1 MNGTRERNL
10 DLLAANTANAIVD
23 TLVAGQGKEKAGRA
37 KSLDNVAT
45 KALGV
50 FQENGVYAGILFLL
64 STSQDGDM
72 ARHIVGALTDLTGQL
87 NFGWTVPAKTPGA
100 MLPYYSQTVCA
111 QLDRLL
117 LVKGLFE
124 QTLVYVRYGAK
135 ARQKEG
141 KAEGT
146 P

>member
-1 MNGTRERNL
+1 MNETREHNL
-10 DLLAANTANAIVD
+10 DLLAAESANAIVD
-23 TLVAGQGKEKAGRA
+23 ALIRGHGKQKVDCA

-50 FQENGVYAGILFLL
+50 FQENGVYAGMLFLL
-64 STSQDGDM
+64 STSQDGNM
-72 ARHIVGALTDLTGQL
+72 ARHIAGALTDLTDQL
-87 NFGWTVPAKTPGA
+87 GFDWTVPAKGPSDV
-100 MLPYYSQTVCA
+100 LLYFSRTVCN

-124 QTLVYVRYGAK
+124 QTLTYVRYGAK
-135 ARQKEG
+135 ARQQEG
-141 KAEGT
+141 KAEGV

>member
-1 MNGTRERNL
+1 MSANRERNL
-10 DLLAANTANAIVD
+10 DLLAANTANAIVVA
-23 TLVAGQGKEKAGRA
+23 LVTGSGKQKVDQA

-64 STSQDGDM
+64 STSQSGEM
-72 ARHIVGALTDLTGQL
+72 ARYIAGTLTDLTGKL
-87 NFGWTVPAKTPGA
+87 GFDWTVPDRTPAA
-100 MLPYYSQTVCA
+100 MLPYFSETVCA

-124 QTLVYVRYGAK
+124 QTLIYIRYGAK
-135 ARQKEG
+135 ARQQEG
-141 KAEGT
+141 KAEDAS
-146 P
+146 